1 MNYSH
6 SLLET
11 YETCPLKFRLIYAD
25 RVKTERK
32 SVEAFMGSLV
42 HETMEW
48 LYRQVI
54 MARVPSL
61 EEVESYFTR
70 RWDRFFH
77 DKIFVANR
85 EFTPG
90 DYREAGLKC
99 LRAYYRRYH
108 PFDSGKPV
116 WLERKV
122 VVPIGISGRQAR
134 FVGVVDR
141 LDSLGGG
148 RYEIHDYKTGARFPT
163 LEDLERDRQLTLYQL
178 AVENSLPGVKEV
190 VLVWHYMLFDEEVR
204 LKRSS
209 EDVRR
214 VVKEATELV
223 MEIENRKDF
232 PPKEGDYCDW
242 CEVQEFCPKRKHLH
256 LVSAVTAPEL
266 GYDRGAWLVDE
277 YARWKE
283 ARDEAERHLKRLR
296 EEILEFSSFHQ
307 VDNIYGTGHLL
318 RISRSERWRLPSS
331 GSSERERLVEYL
343 KSSGLWERASDISE
357 SRVQGLLEELEE
369 TEEGRRLRSFL
380 AREESTALRISRRV
394 EAED

>member
-11 YETCPLKFRLIYAD
+11 YETCPLKYRLIYAD

-54 MARVPSL
+54 MARVPSM
-61 EEVESYFTR
+61 EEVETYFSQ

-77 DKIFVANR
+77 DGIFVAHR
-85 EFTPG
+85 EFTAG

-99 LRAYYRRYH
+99 LRLYYGRYH
-108 PFDSGKPV
+108 PFDSGKPI

-122 VVPIGISGRQAR
+122 VVPIRLEDRQAR

-148 RYEIHDYKTGARFPT
+148 RYEIHDYKTSARFPT
-163 LEDLERDRQLTLYQL
+163 LEELERDRQLTLYQI
-178 AVENSLPGVKEV
+178 AVENSLPGVREV
-190 VLVWHYMLFDEEVR
+190 ELVWHYMLFDEELR
-204 LKRSS
+204 LRRSA
-209 EDVRR
+209 EEVQR
-214 VVKEATELV
+214 VAREASELV
-223 MEIENRKDF
+223 MEIESRTEF
-232 PPKEGDYCDW
+232 LPREGDHCDW

-256 LVSAVTAPEL
+256 LVGSVAAPEL
-266 GYDRGAWLVDE
+266 GYDRGARLVDE
-277 YARWKE
+277 FVRWKE
-283 ARDEAERHLKRLR
+283 AREEADRQLKRLR
-296 EEILEFSSFHQ
+296 EEILEFSAFHQ

-318 RISRSERWRLPSS
+318 KISRGERWKLPSA
-331 GSSERERLVEYL
+331 GTEEREKLAECL
-343 KSSGLWERASDISE
+343 KQMGLWDRASDLSE
-357 SRVQGLLEELEE
+357 SRLQAVLRELEGS
-369 TEEGRRLRSFL
+369 EEGSLIQSFL
-380 AREESTALRISRRV
+380 TKEESVALRVSRRV
-394 EAED
+394 DTDD

>member
-11 YETCPLKFRLIYAD
+11 YETCPLKYRLIYAD

-61 EEVESYFTR
+61 EEVESFFSR

-77 DKIFVANR
+77 DGIFVANR
-85 EFTPG
+85 EFTAG

-99 LRAYYRRYH
+99 LRSYYRRYF

-116 WLERKV
+116 WLEKKV
-122 VVPIGISGRQAR
+122 VVPIPLAGQQAR

-148 RYEIHDYKTGARFPT
+148 RYEIHDYKTGAHFPT
-163 LEDLERDRQLTLYQL
+163 LEELERDRQLTLYQM
-178 AVENSLPGVKEV
+178 AVESSLPGVKEV
-190 VLVWHYMLFDEEVR
+190 ELVWHYMLFDEELR
-204 LKRSS
+204 LRRSA

-214 VVKEATELV
+214 VAQEASELV
-223 MEIENRKDF
+223 REIESRKEF
-232 PPKEGDYCDW
+232 PPREGDYCDW

-256 LVSAVTAPEL
+256 LLSAEAAPEL
-266 GYDRGAWLVDE
+266 GYDRGAELVDE
-277 YARWKE
+277 FARWKE
-283 ARDEAERHLKRLR
+283 AKDEAERQLKRLR
-296 EEILEFSSFHQ
+296 EEIMEFSAFHQ

-318 RISRSERWRLPSS
+318 KISRCERWKLPSA
-331 GSSERERLVEYL
+331 GSEERERLADCLREM
-343 KSSGLWERASDISE
+343 GFWEKASDVSE
-357 SRVQGLLEELEE
+357 AKLQGLLRELEDR
-369 TEEGRRLRSFL
+369 EEGDRLKSYL
-380 AREESTALRISRRV
+380 TREESVTLRLSRKV
-394 EAED
+394 EADD